1 MSKKNSFLEEQ
12 NYALEHSGKNLIVSA
27 SAGSGKT
34 TVLIAKLAE
43 LLAGGADITRMVVM
57 TFTRMAAEEM
67 KERLA
72 DKVAELMRDNPEA
85 RENLSKNLA
94 NLPFA
99 NITTIDGFCA
109 DLFKRWFNE
118 LGEDSQYAI
127 IENDD
132 ERNAIF
138 DKAADTVINR
148 KYAENKDGFRDL
160 CEAFAERRTAGGLK
174 KAVRAICAFW
184 EVQPDSKECIQRAYE
199 EFSKP
204 IDGRK
209 SVLYILSTA
218 RKRSAELYDLLNNA
232 EMRIRSLGE
241 TCLSDNITEHKD
253 ANLRIKDA
261 ATLEE
266 FFGQLGRIA
275 PFTSKSSKK
284 AKTPEGAELRE
295 EISELLSAS
304 KEHVAEL
311 QKRYNDYG
319 RAVREELESSKFAA
333 LLFETALD
341 VAAEYNV
348 LKHNENKLDFADL
361 ERFALRILSDAARR
375 EEIRNSID
383 YIFLDEYQDTNYL
396 QEEIIKGISR
406 GDNVFM
412 VGDVKQCIYRF
423 RAAEPQIFIDK
434 YRNYSEK
441 RGGDSV
447 AFNKNWRSSPRILE
461 FVNGVMSEIMT
472 ASFGG
477 VDYRDEAQLI
487 SATED
492 YPVVSDLPEAF
503 FARKSKIKSSRP
515 KPVLSDGYDIRQA
528 TAKPKIKR
536 DEEAE
541 YIAETIEETVGKRM
555 IWDAKRGEKRLVG
568 YGDIAVL
575 VRRNKDCDSVAA
587 ELRRHKIP
595 VYQCADNKDF
605 YAGDRTCLID
615 YLRLID
621 NSQNDMPLISV
632 LLSPIGNFN
641 DRELFEIR
649 KSDKKNPFWYT
660 FFNYNGSPKLENKI
674 KEFTA
679 LLEKHRLMSA
689 STDVFSLLT
698 AVSGDFRFD
707 AYVMGC
713 DSGSERIERHNMF
726 LASLEGKDFA
736 ATVADF
742 LEYAENADF
751 SVQPPASDASAVSV
765 MSVHK
770 SKGLEFP
777 MVFLAHTSYRSNF
790 GRTDISLD
798 RDFGIALRFFD
809 RAEKV
814 KRETIS
820 TFAFGDKKERA
831 EREDE
836 MRLLYVAMTRAKN
849 HLIVTGKESSSKP
862 LFADRLKQFGQFL
875 DFAAEKNA
883 KIKNSISELE
893 TEEKSE
899 AEAVFAEIPERGE
912 FDFDALNRRYAY
924 APATVARAK
933 YAVSA
938 VSETDARED
947 APSPP
952 KVMFEAGEDK
962 IRAGIICHAVMERVD
977 FSKRNREAVIDAADS
992 LFADGTITAEE
1003 RENIDVD
1010 MLARVLSLDVF
1021 GIAAKSKAER
1031 EKSFML
1037 FVPHC
1042 EIYAGSGIS
1051 DRVLVQGVIDLLITG
1066 AENIVVDYKYT
1077 ASPPETVKKRYAK
1090 QLALY
1095 SDAFEKITGRKID
1108 RRVIVLL
1115 RTAETVEV

>member
-1 MSKKNSFLEEQ
+1 MSKKSSFLEEQ
-12 NYALEHSGKNLIVSA
+12 NYALNHSGKNLIVSA

-34 TVLIAKLAE
+34 TVLIAKLSE
-43 LLAGGADITRMVVM
+43 LLANGADVTRMVVM

-72 DKVAELMRDNPEA
+72 DKVAELMRDNPES
-85 RENLSKNLA
+85 RENLAKNLA

-127 IENDD
+127 IESDD
-132 ERNAIF
+132 ERNAMF

-148 KYAENKDGFRDL
+148 KYAENEDGFRDM

-174 KAVRAICAFW
+174 KAVRAVCSFW
-184 EVQPDSKECIQRAYE
+184 EVQPDAKECIQRAYE

-209 SVLYILSTA
+209 SVLYVLNTA
-218 RKRSAELYDLLNNA
+218 RKRSAELYDLLKNA
-232 EMRIRSLGE
+232 EMRLKSLDE
-241 TCLSDNITEHKD
+241 TFFADNITEHKD

-266 FFGQLGRIA
+266 FFGQLKRIE
-275 PFTSKSSKK
+275 PFSKK
-284 AKTPEGAELRE
+284 SGRKAATPEGAALRE
-295 EISELLSAS
+295 EISELISAS
-304 KEHVAEL
+304 KEHVTEL
-311 QKRYNDYG
+311 KKRYCDYG
-319 RAVREELESSKFAA
+319 KAVAEELESTKFAS
-333 LLFETALD
+333 LLFETATET
-341 VAAEYNV
+341 AACYNL
-348 LKHNENKLDFADL
+348 LKHEENKLDFADL

-412 VGDVKQCIYRF
+412 VGDVKQSIYRF
-423 RAAEPQIFIDK
+423 RAAEPQIFIEK

-461 FVNGVMSEIMT
+461 FVNGVMSEVMT
-472 ASFGG
+472 LSFGG
-477 VDYRDEAQLI
+477 VDYREEAQLVT
-487 SATED
+487 AAEN
-492 YPVVSDLPEAF
+492 YPVVSDLPEAYY
-503 FARKSKIKSSRP
+503 ARKPKTKKEVA
-515 KPVLSDGYDIRQA
+515 KPVVSCGYDVRQA
-528 TAKPKIKR
+528 TAKAKANR

-541 YIAETIEETVGKRM
+541 YIAGVIEDTVGKRM
-555 IWDAKRGEKRLVG
+555 IWDAKRGAKRLVG

-605 YAGDRTCLID
+605 YSCDRTCLID
-615 YLRLID
+615 YLKLLD
-621 NSQNDMPLISV
+621 NSHNDMPLISV
-632 LLSPIGNFN
+632 LLSPLGDFN
-641 DRELFEIR
+641 DAELYEIR
-649 KSDKKNPFWYT
+649 KFDKESPFWSA
-660 FFNYNGSPKLENKI
+660 FFRYNGNPKLEIKI
-674 KEFTA
+674 KKFSE
-679 LLEKHRLMSA
+679 LLEKHRRMSA
-689 STDVFSLLT
+689 SQDVFSLLT
-698 AVSGDFRFD
+698 AVSADFGFD
-707 AYVMGC
+707 AYVMGGDC
-713 DSGSERIERHNMF
+713 GSERIERHNMF

-777 MVFLAHTSYRSNF
+777 IVFLARTSYRSSF
-790 GRTDISLD
+790 GRPDISLD

-814 KRETIS
+814 KRETLS
-820 TFAFGDKKERA
+820 TYAFGDKKERA

-836 MRLLYVAMTRAKN
+836 MRLLYVAMTRAEN
-849 HLIVTGKESSSKP
+849 HLIITGREGSGTP

-875 DFAAEKNA
+875 DFAASKNPKLA
-883 KIKNSISELE
+883 HSVVALS
-893 TEEKSE
+893 
-899 AEAVFAEIPERGE
+899 AEPRPERE
-912 FDFDALNRRYAY
+912 EVSAEVPVSEDFDFGALDRSYAY
-924 APATVARAK
+924 AQATVARAK

-938 VSETDARED
+938 VAANEAREED
-947 APSPP
+947 TSPA
-952 KVMFEAGEDK
+952 KTVFVSEEDK
-962 IRAGIICHAVMERVD
+962 IRTGIILHAVLERVD
-977 FSKRNREAVIDAADS
+977 FARRNKEAVAEAADS
-992 LFADGTITAEE
+992 LLQDGTITAAE
-1003 RENIDVD
+1003 RENLDVD
-1010 MLARVLSLDVF
+1010 MLVRVLSLDVF
-1021 GIAAKSKAER
+1021 ATAAKSKAER

-1037 FVPHC
+1037 FLPHC
-1042 EIYAGSGIS
+1042 EVFGGSEIS
-1051 DRVLVQGVIDLLITG
+1051 DPVLVQGVIDLLITG
-1066 AENIVVDYKYT
+1066 DENVIVDYKYT
-1077 ASPPETVKKRYAK
+1077 SASAETAKLRYAK
-1090 QLALY
+1090 QLGLY
-1095 SDAFEKITGRKID
+1095 SVAFEKITGRKIN
-1108 RRVIVLL
+1108 RKVIVLL
-1115 RTAETVEV
+1115 RTAETVEL